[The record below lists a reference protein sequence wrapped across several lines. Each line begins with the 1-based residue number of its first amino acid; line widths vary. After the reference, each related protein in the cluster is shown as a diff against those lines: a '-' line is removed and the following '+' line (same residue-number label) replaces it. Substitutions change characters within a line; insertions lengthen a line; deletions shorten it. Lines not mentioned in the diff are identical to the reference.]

1 MENFKTPVPV
11 EWSNQ
16 RVLTTAQLAEYYECA
31 VKQIQQ
37 NFNKNKDRFV
47 AGKHFF
53 KLEGDSLE
61 KLRSDLQFDKIE
73 SQNLQVDEIDL
84 QISSKTR
91 TLYLWTERGAARHAK
106 MLSTDNAWEVFE
118 MLEDNYFNHV
128 IATKPVPAP
137 PDVEKVV
144 HPRSPTASVYAF
156 FLSNDLVKIG
166 HSDNIRER
174 VNGVETRNKLT
185 VKKIHFTADV
195 ARSIARFVEWA
206 CQKHFSSHR
215 VKGEFFNID
224 FDEACKVI
232 DSLMKIKT
240 ENNDK
245 ILKIVNMMNE
255 LSENQIEERTLLKMV
270 ANFYADRLF
279 E

>member
-1 MENFKTPVPV
+1 MEWNLVFFIN
-11 EWSNQ
+11 S
-16 RVLTTAQLAEYYECA
+16 VLLGVGLAMDA
-31 VKQIQQ
+31 FSVSIA
-37 NFNKNKDRFV
+37 NAF
-47 AGKHFF
+47 
-53 KLEGDSLE
+53 S
-61 KLRSDLQFDKIE
+61 E
-73 SQNLQVDEIDL
+73 SQMRKSRMCFI
-84 QISSKTR
+84 
-91 TLYLWTERGAARHAK
+91 
-106 MLSTDNAWEVFE
+106 
-118 MLEDNYFNHV
+118 
-128 IATKPVPAP
+128 
-137 PDVEKVV
+137 
-144 HPRSPTASVYAF
+144 ASVYAF

-195 ARSIARFVEWA
+195 ARSIACFVEWA

-245 ILKIVNMMNE
+245 ILTSLRENSPAFIGGGMN
-255 LSENQIEERTLLKMV
+255 RALLLTIKNVTDKMQTKGGTISV
-270 ANFYADRLF
+270 A